1 MSLTDISSVH
11 PLKEC
16 HSQGENS
23 RDFCLQI
30 FLLSAIRQ
38 HGNFC
43 FINVAFFFT
52 NILEKT

>member
-1 MSLTDISSVH
+1 MSLTDISRVH

-38 HGNFC
+38 HGNF
-43 FINVAFFFT
+43 VLKMWLFFKQTF
-52 NILEKT
+52 

>member
-23 RDFCLQI
+23 RDFCLQM

-43 FINVAFFFT
+43 FKNVAFFLQTF
-52 NILEKT
+52 